1 MSHNGKGCR
10 QCAPC
15 YYKINAFHGETHFRR
30 RLCVCRLCLRLS
42 QQLKSAQADFGG
54 MPPLATKAPAVF
66 GSQGPRRPFTGGAA
80 CLGLD
85 GQRTAVYHLSNRG
98 HTPNCVAL
106 WCAALFTACPSVMR
120 FMVRRIF
127 VVRGF

>member
-1 MSHNGKGCR
+1 MRSKFNTSHR
-10 QCAPC
+10 
-15 YYKINAFHGETHFRR
+15 ETHFRQC
-30 RLCVCRLCLRLS
+30 LCVRRLCLRLS
-42 QQLKSAQADFGG
+42 RQLKSAQADFGG
-54 MPPLATKAPAVF
+54 MPPLATKAPTAF

-85 GQRTAVYHLSNRG
+85 GQRTAVYHLSNGG
-98 HTPNCVAL
+98 HTPDCVAL
-106 WCAALFTACPSVMR
+106 WYATLFAVYPSVMR